1 MTITQAKLKWF
12 RDEIKYNYRFPQ
24 SYRYL
29 RAFVVTFTGIQ
40 KKLTELVSEATF
52 FRFHILKPIPVG
64 RKYKQK
70 QTSKYHSSCALKEA
84 RRPLQVL
91 KRAKIISN
99 CDLSPQFFLDNLF
112 EPLKLS
118 WGISCPEENF
128 PYRNRILPQHDLP
141 APKHVQLHFIFI
153 LYQHRDILLIKW
165 TLLAF

>member
-1 MTITQAKLKWF
+1 MHFRWLGENKMFVDFNQRGVLLWKKYSRSRTPTTFRSIALLNQMTRNQCRKNFMTITQAKLKWF

-64 RKYKQK
+64 RKCKQK

-84 RRPLQVL
+84 RKPLQLL

-99 CDLSPQFFLDNLF
+99 CDLSPNFFWLTY
-112 EPLKLS
+112 S
-118 WGISCPEENF
+118 
-128 PYRNRILPQHDLP
+128 NR
-141 APKHVQLHFIFI
+141 
-153 LYQHRDILLIKW
+153 
-165 TLLAF
+165 

>member
-1 MTITQAKLKWF
+1 MQKNFMTITQAKLKWF

-52 FRFHILKPIPVG
+52 FTFHILKPIPVG
-64 RKYKQK
+64 RKCKQK

-84 RRPLQVL
+84 RKPLQVL

-99 CDLSPQFFLDNLF
+99 CDLSPNFFWITYSNR
-112 EPLKLS
+112 
-118 WGISCPEENF
+118 ENF
-128 PYRNRILPQHDLP
+128 HGVFPVPKKIFRTETEYSLSMIFQPQNMYSCTLY
-141 APKHVQLHFIFI
+141 LYYISTEIF
-153 LYQHRDILLIKW
+153 
-165 TLLAF
+165 F

>member
-1 MTITQAKLKWF
+1 MQKNFMTITQAKLKWF

-24 SYRYL
+24 CYRYL

-64 RKYKQK
+64 RKCKQK

-84 RRPLQVL
+84 RKPLQVL

-99 CDLSPQFFLDNLF
+99 CDLSPNFFWITY
-112 EPLKLS
+112 S
-118 WGISCPEENF
+118 
-128 PYRNRILPQHDLP
+128 NR
-141 APKHVQLHFIFI
+141 
-153 LYQHRDILLIKW
+153 
-165 TLLAF
+165 

>member
-1 MTITQAKLKWF
+1 MQKNFMTITQAKLKWF

-52 FRFHILKPIPVG
+52 FTFRILKPIPVG
-64 RKYKQK
+64 RKCKQK

-99 CDLSPQFFLDNLF
+99 CDLSPNFFWITY
-112 EPLKLS
+112 S
-118 WGISCPEENF
+118 
-128 PYRNRILPQHDLP
+128 NR
-141 APKHVQLHFIFI
+141 
-153 LYQHRDILLIKW
+153 
-165 TLLAF
+165 